1 MHAEAIVHAIF
12 IIFTGAAILATVALY
27 ARQALPV
34 AYIALGLLTGPV
46 LGELG
51 IGLGLAADPA
61 IIRGMAEVGIIFLLF
76 LLGLNLE
83 PQELKRLL
91 REVTVVTV
99 ITCGAFWVVGAAIGA
114 LFGFGVLEAVLIGA
128 AMMFSS
134 TIIGLKLLPTSALHH
149 QRMGEIIVSILLLQ
163 DVIAIAILLLIQG
176 SGGGDTPGQDLL
188 ISLGAA
194 PLFVV
199 FAFLF
204 SRYVITHLFH
214 RFDAIRE
221 YIFLLAIGWCLG
233 LAELGYSLGLSYEI
247 GAFVAGVS
255 LATNPVARFIAES
268 LKPLRDFFLI
278 MFFFALG
285 ASFDLAV
292 LPDVFWPALTLA
304 VAALAIK
311 PWVFDRVL
319 ERQKEAHDLSRQ
331 IGVRLGQIS
340 EFSLLVAI
348 ASFENELISASAS
361 YTIQAA
367 TIMTFI
373 GSSYWIVLRYPT
385 PVAVT
390 ERLRRD

>member
-1 MHAEAIVHAIF
+1 MHAEGIVHAVF
-12 IIFTGAAILATVALY
+12 LIFTGATLLATIVLY

-34 AYIALGLLTGPV
+34 AYIALGLLLGPV
-46 LGELG
+46 LGTWGAG
-51 IGLGLAADPA
+51 IAIDPA
-61 IIRGMAEVGIIFLLF
+61 VIRGMADVGIIFLLF

-83 PQELKRLL
+83 PQELRRLM
-91 REVTVVTV
+91 REVTVVTIV
-99 ITCGAFWVVGAAIGA
+99 TCAVFWA
-114 LFGFGVLEAVLIGA
+114 LGFGVALATGFGGVDALIIGA

-163 DVIAIAILLLIQG
+163 DVIAIVVLLFIQG
-176 SGGGDTPGQDLL
+176 YGGDQNPWANLAMVL
-188 ISLGAA
+188 LGA
-194 PLFVV
+194 PLLVV
-199 FAFLF
+199 LAFGF
-204 SRYVITHLFH
+204 SRYVITKLFH
-214 RFDAIRE
+214 RFDRIQE

-233 LAELGYSLGLSYEI
+233 LAELAEFLGLSYEV

-285 ASFDLAV
+285 AGFDVSV
-292 LPDVFWPALTLA
+292 LPDVFWPALALA
-304 VAALAIK
+304 LAALAIK
-311 PWVFDRVL
+311 PIVFDWML
-319 ERQKEAHDLSRQ
+319 ELEHERADLSRQ

-348 ASFENELISASAS
+348 VALEAQVITTQAS
-361 YTIQAA
+361 YAIQAA
-367 TIMTFI
+367 TILTYI

-385 PVAVT
+385 PVAVKD
-390 ERLRRD
+390 ELRRD

>member
-12 IIFTGAAILATVALY
+12 VIFTGAAILATVALY

-34 AYIALGLLTGPV
+34 AYIALGLLSGPV

-91 REVTVVTV
+91 REVTVVTLV
-99 ITCGAFWVVGAAIGA
+99 TCGAFWVVGAAIGL

-134 TIIGLKLLPTSALHH
+134 TIIGLKLLPTSALHQ
-149 QRMGEIIVSILLLQ
+149 QRMGEIIISILLLQ
-163 DVIAIAILLLIQG
+163 DVIAIAVLLLVQG
-176 SGGGDTPGQDLL
+176 WGGGGDPMANLL
-188 ISLGAA
+188 LCFVSA
-194 PLFVV
+194 PLLVL

-204 SRYVITHLFH
+204 SRYVITHLFYK
-214 RFDAIRE
+214 FDAIRE
-221 YIFLLAIGWCLG
+221 YIFLLAIGWCIG
-233 LAELGYSLGLSYEI
+233 LAELGYAVGLSYEI
-247 GAFVAGVS
+247 GAFIAGVS

-285 ASFDLAV
+285 ASFDLEV

-304 VAALAIK
+304 VAALVIK
-311 PWVFDRVL
+311 PWVFDRML
-319 ERQKEAHDLSRQ
+319 EREKEAHDLSRQ

-340 EFSLLVAI
+340 EFSLLIAI
-348 ASFENELISASAS
+348 ASFESGLISASAS

-373 GSSYWIVLRYPT
+373 GSSYWIVMRYPT
-385 PVAVT
+385 PVAVS

>member
-12 IIFTGAAILATVALY
+12 IIFTGAAILATLALY

-34 AYIALGLLTGPV
+34 AYIALGLLSGPV

-51 IGLGLAADPA
+51 IGLGLVADPA

-91 REVTVVTV
+91 REVTVVTLV
-99 ITCGAFWVVGAAIGA
+99 TCVAFWVVGAGIGL
-114 LFGFGVLEAVLIGA
+114 LFGFRVLEAALIGA

-134 TIIGLKLLPTSALHH
+134 TIIGLKLLPTSALHQ
-149 QRMGEIIVSILLLQ
+149 QRMGEIIISILLLQ
-163 DVIAIAILLLIQG
+163 DVIAIVVLLLVQG
-176 SGGGDTPGQDLL
+176 WGGEGDPMANLL
-188 ISLGAA
+188 LCFVSA
-194 PLFVV
+194 PLLVL

-204 SRYVITHLFH
+204 SRYVITHLFYK
-214 RFDAIRE
+214 FDAIRE
-221 YIFLLAIGWCLG
+221 YIFLLAIGWCIG
-233 LAELGYSLGLSYEI
+233 LAELGHAVGLSYEI
-247 GAFVAGVS
+247 GAFIAGVS
-255 LATNPVARFIAES
+255 LATNPVARLIAES

-285 ASFDLAV
+285 ASFDLEV

-304 VAALAIK
+304 VAALVIK
-311 PWVFDRVL
+311 PWVFDRML
-319 ERQKEAHDLSRQ
+319 EREKEAHDLSRQ

-348 ASFENELISASAS
+348 ASFESGLISASAS

-373 GSSYWIVLRYPT
+373 GSSYWIVMRYPT